1 MLVRMQRKGNPYT
14 LLVGTQNGTAT
25 VGNIEVSQKPKNRTA
40 I

>member
-1 MLVRMQRKGNPYT
+1 MLVRMQRKGNLCT

-25 VGNIEVSQKPKNRTA
+25 VENMKVSQKPEEGTA